1 MKKIVSLKNIF
12 TKKGK
17 KELFIFF
24 LIYLLLLF
32 YKFVFSLTPSWHSD
46 ESTNIWLSYIYKISE
61 TPVGTLSSQYIPNP
75 NGLLFLIK
83 PLTLIEDLTTV
94 SLFLSFFQLICISLF
109 VYHFPVK
116 TNKLL
121 LFFTL
126 SFSLLITNSS
136 VHLWNQWI
144 VLNFNLLFFAFYF
157 KYKESKNFNNLI
169 YGLYFGLTSLTIYL
183 GSFVSVLIFLVIF
196 LVEFFN
202 LLRQRKIS
210 FTPTKNLIFSTFL
223 FIYYQFF
230 IVWIPY
236 FKKVSLDD
244 IKNISSISLMNRI
257 EILIEN
263 FLDVPGLI
271 LVLFTKFNSFFI
283 FLLDPGQTSLKL
295 NYLFRFF
302 VIYHKLLVSCALVLL
317 IFFSKDSLNS
327 KKIFTYEFKILLSY
341 IYFFLLLSPL
351 FGGTDF
357 STFERFD
364 KVIELYPFY
373 ITLIFLVF
381 FHSKDIFN
389 KIKMSIFIIFI
400 LLNIS
405 IGLLMSYESIMYK
418 GSYIGDGDVTIYQKQ
433 QISKALALDIN
444 SKNIQEATIS
454 YQLGAGKFEWIVEH
468 SENFKR
474 YYDKYPFTIGRYFD
488 YVLYKKYNISNLYE
502 GINNRN
508 YMDAQ
513 YIISYTSIDPQYASD
528 LNYKELVYGQLRLS
542 ILED

>member
-433 QISKALALDIN
+433 QISEALALDIN

>member
-236 FKKVSLDD
+236 FKKVSIDD

-381 FHSKDIFN
+381 FHSKNIFN

>member
-1 MKKIVSLKNIF
+1 MKKIISLKKIF
-12 TKKGK
+12 TKKAK
-17 KELFIFF
+17 KEMFILF

-32 YKFVFSLTPSWHSD
+32 YRFVFALTPSWHSD
-46 ESTNIWLSYIYKISE
+46 ESTNIWLSYLYKISE

-83 PLTLIEDLTTV
+83 PLTMIEDLITV
-94 SLFLSFFQLICISLF
+94 SLFLSLFQLICISLF
-109 VYHFPVK
+109 VYNFPIK

-126 SFSLLITNSS
+126 SFSLLLTNSS

-144 VLNFNLLFFAFYF
+144 VLNFNLLFFSFYF

-183 GSFVSVLIFLVIF
+183 GSFVSVIIFIVIF
-196 LVEFFN
+196 LVEIFN
-202 LLRQRKIS
+202 LLKHRKVS
-210 FTPTKNLIFSTFL
+210 FIPTKNLIFSTLL
-223 FIYYQFF
+223 FFYYQFY

-236 FKKVSLDD
+236 FKQVSIYD
-244 IKNISSISLMNRI
+244 IKNISNISLMNRV

-283 FLLDPGQTSLKL
+283 FLLDPGQTSLNL

-302 VIYHKLLVSCALVLL
+302 VIYHKLLVSCALFLL
-317 IFFSKDSLNS
+317 IFFSQDSKT
-327 KKIFTYEFKILLSY
+327 KKIFTFEFKILLCY
-341 IYFFLLLSPL
+341 IFFFLLLSPL
-351 FGGTDF
+351 FGGSDF

-389 KIKMSIFIIFI
+389 KIKLSIFIIFI

-405 IGLLMSYESIMYK
+405 IGFLMSYEAIMYK

-433 QISKALALDIN
+433 QLSEALALDIN
-444 SKNIQEATIS
+444 SNNIKEATIS

-468 SENFKR
+468 SEAFKR

-488 YVLYKKYNISNLYE
+488 YVLFKKYNISNLYE
-502 GINNRN
+502 GVNNRN
-508 YMDAQ
+508 YSDAQ
-513 YIISYTSIDPQYASD
+513 YIISYTSIDPRYAAN
-528 LNYKELVYGQLRLS
+528 LNYEEILFGQLRLS
-542 ILED
+542 ILND